1 MTIPC
6 TQEDINATT
15 ALQEEAYLSTEAK
28 TAATEANYEEPT
40 EWPFSTKNTGEIN
53 VGESIY
59 YTCTDYV
66 KVISK
71 ISINLRY
78 VLFDNF
84 CSLSVGI
91 FEQCLEF
98 LGSE

>member
-1 MTIPC
+1 MNYSAGKRCVTIPC
-6 TQEDINATT
+6 TQEDINATN

-28 TAATEANYEEPT
+28 TAATDAKFDEPT
-40 EWPFSTKNTGEIN
+40 DWPFSTKNTGEIN

-71 ISINLRY
+71 I
-78 VLFDNF
+78 
-84 CSLSVGI
+84 GI
-91 FEQCLEF
+91 TL
-98 LGSE
+98 